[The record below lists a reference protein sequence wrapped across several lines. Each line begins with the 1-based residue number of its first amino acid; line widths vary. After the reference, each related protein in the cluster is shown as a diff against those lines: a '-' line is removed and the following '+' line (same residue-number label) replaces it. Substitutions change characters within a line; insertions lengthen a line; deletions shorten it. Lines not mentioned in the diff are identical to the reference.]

1 MISQC
6 LGKYWD
12 VMWFVSWKADCGL
25 YIFFIICTDPIF
37 VYDLHA
43 DVSLQWGNI
52 LYSWMSWKYHLQ
64 MEIIRRSWLIKYGI
78 ISINC

>member
-43 DVSLQWGNI
+43 DVSLQ
-52 LYSWMSWKYHLQ
+52 
-64 MEIIRRSWLIKYGI
+64 
-78 ISINC
+78 